1 MRVAHAR
8 LIAPSVGML
17 ASAGLTALF
26 AGCASV
32 GHRSPDPPAVLDTIL
47 FVSARARVDGRDSRA
62 LASRLEYG
70 MAVLRR
76 RADAPDEVGTGH
88 QIVDS
93 VALDSLAF
101 VRRLQAPPDAPRIP
115 FDFAVLYVHG
125 MGTSLHEAW
134 QHTAAAR
141 LLAGRTV
148 PWIVFCWPATGA
160 GVAWPRGG
168 DVLTTAYRRDSVMAR
183 QSQPLFVEALATIG
197 TAVPPAQLLIASHS
211 LGGQL
216 VGEALRGDSAVRA
229 ALTRAPLRA
238 LTFILPDVAA
248 ARFRD
253 SIAPAM
259 APLAERRVLYA
270 SRRDRVLTMAGITGN
285 TNRAGLRS
293 GDGELP
299 PDSSIMETVDITN
312 AVTTE
317 GWFQQRFGT
326 HHALKRQRG
335 LLFDLVHVVGTRR
348 DAACRERT
356 GMATRTD
363 AGVYALQHVLP
374 DADAVLACPTVVG
387 RPP

>member
-1 MRVAHAR
+1 MRVIHAR
-8 LIAPSVGML
+8 PRAPCVWAL
-17 ASAGLTALF
+17 AIAGLTALL
-26 AGCASV
+26 AGCASL
-32 GHRSPDPPAVLDTIL
+32 SPQSPGDPAVLDTIL

-76 RADAPDEVGTGH
+76 REASDEAGVGH
-88 QIVDS
+88 DLVDS

-101 VRRLQAPPDAPRIP
+101 VRQLQASADGPRVP

-141 LLAGRTV
+141 QLAGRPV
-148 PWIVFCWPATGA
+148 PWVVFCWPATGA

-197 TAVPPAQLLIASHS
+197 TVVPPARLLLASHS

-216 VGEALRGDSAVRA
+216 VGEALRGESAMRST
-229 ALTRAPLRA
+229 LTRAPLRA
-238 LTFILPDVAA
+238 LAFILPDIAA

-259 APLAERRVLYA
+259 GPLAERRVLYA
-270 SRRDRVLTMAGITGN
+270 SRRDRVLTMAGITGG
-285 TNRAGLRS
+285 TDRAGLRS
-293 GDGELP
+293 GAGELP

-335 LLFDLVHVVGTRR
+335 LLFDLVQLVGTRR
-348 DAACRERT
+348 SAACRET
-356 GMATRTD
+356 MGLATRTD
-363 AGVYALQHVLP
+363 AGVYTLQRVLP
-374 DADAVLACPTVVG
+374 PSDAVLACPTIAG
-387 RPP
+387 RVP